1 MITPMDIHNKT
12 FTKSVR
18 GYAPEEVN
26 AFLDELVSD
35 YERIYREHREMEEKM
50 DTLKTKLSN
59 YEKIEA
65 TMSNTLIMAQETAEN
80 VKQAAQ
86 QEADLIVRE
95 AKARAQQIL
104 ADTEMDRLHVN
115 EAVVKTE
122 GDMKL
127 YIEQVL
133 VHLKSAMAM
142 VEDAKSARAPMVI
155 SGFKEKE
162 TEETAA
168 PAEVSE
174 AAEAAETA
182 EAAAAEEVSEMPEA
196 AEAPEK
202 AEAEAEEAPVS
213 PVARAIE
220 EGAADESMTERFVE
234 VPAGVFKEEEK

>member
-59 YEKIEA
+59 YEKIEE

-80 VKQAAQ
+80 VKKAAQ

-104 ADTEMDRLHVN
+104 ADVEMDRLHVN

-133 VHLKSAMAM
+133 VHLKSAMSM
-142 VEDAKSARAPMVI
+142 VEDAKSARAPMMI
-155 SGFKEKE
+155 SGFKE
-162 TEETAA
+162 EETT
-168 PAEVSE
+168 EVS
-174 AAEAAETA
+174 AKETA
-182 EAAAAEEVSEMPEA
+182 EIQEE
-196 AEAPEK
+196 EK
-202 AEAEAEEAPVS
+202 AADAPVAEEAADADATQEAKEEAPHMS
-213 PVARAIE
+213 PIAEAIE
-220 EGAADESMTERFVE
+220 AQAGDEGMTERFVE
-234 VPAGVFKEEEK
+234 VPAGVFKEDMK

>member
-162 TEETAA
+162 TEEAAA

-174 AAEAAETA
+174 AMETA

-196 AEAPEK
+196 EAAEVSEK

>member
-115 EAVVKTE
+115 DALIKTE

-142 VEDAKSARAPMVI
+142 VEDAKSARAPMI
-155 SGFKEKE
+155 IGGFKEKE

-168 PAEVSE
+168 SAE
-174 AAEAAETA
+174 AAEAA
-182 EAAAAEEVSEMPEA
+182 EAAAAEEVSEMPEAEA

>member
-115 EAVVKTE
+115 DAVIKTE

-142 VEDAKSARAPMVI
+142 VEDAKSARAPMI
-155 SGFKEKE
+155 IGGFKEKE

-168 PAEVSE
+168 PAE
-174 AAEAAETA
+174 AAEAA

>member
-115 EAVVKTE
+115 DALIKTE

-142 VEDAKSARAPMVI
+142 VEDAKSARAPMI
-155 SGFKEKE
+155 IGGFKEKE

-168 PAEVSE
+168 PAE
-174 AAEAAETA
+174 AAEAA